1 MSEFDGWFERRP
13 AMEEDSA
20 LMSEGADSAM
30 RTVTTFL
37 AGERARR
44 RSARRTWLGM
54 VGLVVGVGLLH
65 GLTLAGWLPPEGR
78 DIIAS
83 TGAVGAVGFGVLA
96 KL

>member
-1 MSEFDGWFERRP
+1 
-13 AMEEDSA
+13 
-20 LMSEGADSAM
+20 
-30 RTVTTFL
+30 
-37 AGERARR
+37 
-44 RSARRTWLGM
+44 M
-54 VGLVVGVGLLH
+54 VGLVAGVGLLH